1 LRNESGRGNNIM
13 SNDYQTHVEG
23 LVYRIDQLTHAIGGC
38 SCGDATILGVIHS
51 DTKPCSLPIVHR
63 PLTDDEVSDLLD
75 DYSDL
80 GDDLLEITGII
91 EKAHGIGGIN
101 EV

>member
-1 LRNESGRGNNIM
+1 
-13 SNDYQTHVEG
+13 
-23 LVYRIDQLTHAIGGC
+23 
-38 SCGDATILGVIHS
+38 
-51 DTKPCSLPIVHR
+51 VHR

>member
-1 LRNESGRGNNIM
+1 MM
-13 SNDYQTHVEG
+13 SSDYQTHVEG
-23 LVYRIDQLTHAIGGC
+23 LVYRIDQLTHAVGGC
-38 SCGDATILGVIHS
+38 SCGDSTILGVIHS

>member
-1 LRNESGRGNNIM
+1 MM
-13 SNDYQTHVEG
+13 SSDYQTHVEG
-23 LVYRIDQLTHAIGGC
+23 LVYRIDQLTHAVGGC
-38 SCGDATILGVIHS
+38 SCGDSTILGVIHS

-63 PLTDDEVSDLLD
+63 PLTDDEVYKLLD

-80 GDDLLEITGII
+80 RDMRLEIVGII

-101 EV
+101 EI

>member
-1 LRNESGRGNNIM
+1 MM
-13 SNDYQTHVEG
+13 SSDYQTHVEG
-23 LVYRIDQLTHAIGGC
+23 LVYRIDQLTHAVGGC
-38 SCGDATILGVIHS
+38 SCGDSTILGVIHS

-63 PLTDDEVSDLLD
+63 PLTDDEVSNLLD

>member
-1 LRNESGRGNNIM
+1 MM
-13 SNDYQTHVEG
+13 SSDYQTHVEG
-23 LVYRIDQLTHAIGGC
+23 LVYRIDQLTHAVGGC
-38 SCGDATILGVIHS
+38 SCGDSTILGVIHS

-63 PLTDDEVSDLLD
+63 PLTDDEVYDLLD

-80 GDDLLEITGII
+80 GDDLLEIAGII
-91 EKAHGIGGIN
+91 EKSHGIGGID

>member
-1 LRNESGRGNNIM
+1 MM
-13 SNDYQTHVEG
+13 SSDYQTHVEG
-23 LVYRIDQLTHAIGGC
+23 LVYRIDQLTHAVGGC
-38 SCGDATILGVIHS
+38 SCGDSTILGVIHS
-51 DTKPCSLPIVHR
+51 DTRPCSLPIVHR

>member
-1 LRNESGRGNNIM
+1 MM

-23 LVYRIDQLTHAIGGC
+23 LVYRIDQLTHAVGGC
-38 SCGDATILGVIHS
+38 SCGDSTILGVIHS
-51 DTKPCSLPIVHR
+51 DTKPCSLPVIHR
-63 PLTDDEVSDLLD
+63 PLADDEVHELLD

-80 GDDLLEITGII
+80 GDELLEISAII
-91 EKAHGIGGIN
+91 EKAHGIGGID

>member
-1 LRNESGRGNNIM
+1 MM
-13 SNDYQTHVEG
+13 SSDYQTHVEG

-38 SCGDATILGVIHS
+38 SCGDSTILGVIHS

-63 PLTDDEVSDLLD
+63 PLTDDEVYKLLD

-80 GDDLLEITGII
+80 RDMRLEIVGII

>member
-1 LRNESGRGNNIM
+1 MM
-13 SNDYQTHVEG
+13 SSDYQTHVEG
-23 LVYRIDQLTHAIGGC
+23 LVYRIDQLTHAVGGC
-38 SCGDATILGVIHS
+38 SCGDSTILGVIHS

-63 PLTDDEVSDLLD
+63 PLIDDEVYKLLD

-80 GDDLLEITGII
+80 RDMRLEIVGII

>member
-1 LRNESGRGNNIM
+1 MM
-13 SNDYQTHVEG
+13 SSDYQTHIEG
-23 LVYRIDQLTHAIGGC
+23 LVYRIDQLTHAVGGC
-38 SCGDATILGVIHS
+38 SCGDSTILGVIHS

>member
-1 LRNESGRGNNIM
+1 MM

-23 LVYRIDQLTHAIGGC
+23 LVYRIDQLTHAVGGC
-38 SCGDATILGVIHS
+38 SCGDSTILGVIHS

>member
-1 LRNESGRGNNIM
+1 MM
-13 SNDYQTHVEG
+13 SSDYQTHVEG
-23 LVYRIDQLTHAIGGC
+23 LVYRIDQLTHAVGGC
-38 SCGDATILGVIHS
+38 SCGDSTILGVIHS

-63 PLTDDEVSDLLD
+63 PLTDDEVYKLLD

-80 GDDLLEITGII
+80 RDMRLEIVGII

>member
-1 LRNESGRGNNIM
+1 MM
-13 SNDYQTHVEG
+13 SSDYQTHVEG
-23 LVYRIDQLTHAIGGC
+23 LVYRIDQLTHAVGGC
-38 SCGDATILGVIHS
+38 SCGDSTILGVIHS
-51 DTKPCSLPIVHR
+51 DTRPCSLPIVHR

-91 EKAHGIGGIN
+91 ERAHGIGGIN

>member
-1 LRNESGRGNNIM
+1 MM

-23 LVYRIDQLTHAIGGC
+23 LVYRIDQLTHAVGGC
-38 SCGDATILGVIHS
+38 SCGDSTILGVIHS
-51 DTKPCSLPIVHR
+51 DTKPCSLPVVHR
-63 PLTDDEVSDLLD
+63 PLADDEVHELLD

-80 GDDLLEITGII
+80 GDELLEIAAII
-91 EKAHGIGGIN
+91 EKAHGIGGID

>member
-1 LRNESGRGNNIM
+1 MM

-23 LVYRIDQLTHAIGGC
+23 LVYRIDQLTHAVGGC
-38 SCGDATILGVIHS
+38 SCGDSTILGVIHS
-51 DTKPCSLPIVHR
+51 DTKPCSLPVIHR
-63 PLTDDEVSDLLD
+63 PLADDEVHELLD

-80 GDDLLEITGII
+80 GDELLEIAAII
-91 EKAHGIGGIN
+91 EKAHGIGGID

>member
-1 LRNESGRGNNIM
+1 MM
-13 SNDYQTHVEG
+13 SSDYQTHVEG
-23 LVYRIDQLTHAIGGC
+23 LVYRIDQLTHAVGGC
-38 SCGDATILGVIHS
+38 SCGDSTILGVIHS

-63 PLTDDEVSDLLD
+63 PLTEDEVYDLLD

-80 GDDLLEITGII
+80 RDMRLEIVGII